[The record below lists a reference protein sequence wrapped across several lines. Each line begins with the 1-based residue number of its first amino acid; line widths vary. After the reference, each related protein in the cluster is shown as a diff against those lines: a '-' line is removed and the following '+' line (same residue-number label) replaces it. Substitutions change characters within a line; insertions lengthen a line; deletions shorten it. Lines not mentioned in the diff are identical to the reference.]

1 MESEAGSGSI
11 KLGQNDSAREEERTT
26 LEVSEG
32 VTQQFA
38 IRYLNMFNKAAPLTT
53 FTRLCL
59 HSEQP
64 LVVEYK
70 IESLGVLKYYLAPK
84 ISDE

>member
-1 MESEAGSGSI
+1 
-11 KLGQNDSAREEERTT
+11 
-26 LEVSEG
+26 
-32 VTQQFA
+32 
-38 IRYLNMFNKAAPLTT
+38 MFNKAAPLTT

-59 HSEQP
+59 HNEQP

-84 ISDE
+84 ISDEQ